1 MLFKYIILLE
11 QLFVSIIYDKVF
23 VKTTELSQEYKRR
36 VIEGYDEIEEQIKNS
51 IQNPLNPYCWIG
63 MTLNEI
69 ADYFD
74 FEDNIRE
81 EDFQQ
86 LTNSLKKIN
95 TFLNNSIII

>member
-11 QLFVSIIYDKVF
+11 QLFVNIIYDKVF
-23 VKTTELSQEYKRR
+23 AKTTELSQEYKRR
-36 VIEGYDEIEEQIKNS
+36 VIEGYDEIEEQIENS
-51 IQNPLNPYCWIG
+51 IRNPLNPYCWIG

-74 FEDNIRE
+74 IEDNIRE
-81 EDFQQ
+81 ENFQQ

-95 TFLNNSIII
+95 TFLNNSIVI